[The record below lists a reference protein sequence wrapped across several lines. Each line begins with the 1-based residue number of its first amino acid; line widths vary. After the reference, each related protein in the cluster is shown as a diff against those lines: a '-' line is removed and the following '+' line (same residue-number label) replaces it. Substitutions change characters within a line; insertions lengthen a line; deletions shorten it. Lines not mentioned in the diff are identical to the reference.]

1 LDGLYYTQA
10 DRRPIV
16 PKELVRVET
25 VSGLLEAEIL
35 RGLLE
40 AAGVMVELSHEAALS
55 AYSLGVGRMARVDVM
70 VRVEQEE
77 LAREVI
83 EEYRSGTLETPD
95 ASA

>member
-1 LDGLYYTQA
+1 MGLH
-10 DRRPIV
+10 RRVNV
-16 PKELVRVET
+16 PGELVKVET

-55 AYSLGVGRMARVDVM
+55 AYSLGVGRMARVDLM
-70 VRVEQEE
+70 VRAEQED

-83 EEYRSGTLETPD
+83 QEYRAGTLDTPD
-95 ASA
+95 IPA

>member
-1 LDGLYYTQA
+1 MSG
-10 DRRPIV
+10 
-16 PKELVRVET
+16 ELVKVET

-55 AYSLGVGRMARVDVM
+55 VYSLGVGRMARVDLM
-70 VRVEQEE
+70 VRAEQED

-83 EEYRSGTLETPD
+83 QAYRSGSLETPD
-95 ASA
+95 TPA

>member
-1 LDGLYYTQA
+1 MELHRSA
-10 DRRPIV
+10 IV
-16 PKELVRVET
+16 PGELVKVET

-70 VRVEQEE
+70 VRAEQED

-83 EEYRSGTLETPD
+83 QAYRTGAFDTPD
-95 ASA
+95 TPA

>member
-1 LDGLYYTQA
+1 MPG
-10 DRRPIV
+10 
-16 PKELVRVET
+16 ELVNVET

-70 VRVEQEE
+70 VRAEQED
-77 LAREVI
+77 LAREVLQA
-83 EEYRSGTLETPD
+83 YRAGTLDTPD
-95 ASA
+95 TPA

>member
-1 LDGLYYTQA
+1 MPG
-10 DRRPIV
+10 
-16 PKELVRVET
+16 ELVKVET

-70 VRVEQEE
+70 VRAEQED

-83 EEYRSGTLETPD
+83 QEYRTGAFDTPD
-95 ASA
+95 IPA

>member
-1 LDGLYYTQA
+1 MPG
-10 DRRPIV
+10 
-16 PKELVRVET
+16 ELVKVET

-55 AYSLGVGRMARVDVM
+55 VYSLGVGRMARVDLM
-70 VRVEQEE
+70 VRTEQED

-83 EEYRSGTLETPD
+83 QEYRSGALDTPD
-95 ASA
+95 VPA

>member
-1 LDGLYYTQA
+1 MGVH
-10 DRRPIV
+10 RRANV
-16 PKELVRVET
+16 SGELVKVET

-55 AYSLGVGRMARVDVM
+55 VYSLGVGRMARVDLM
-70 VRVEQEE
+70 VRAEQED

-83 EEYRSGTLETPD
+83 QAYRSGSLETPD
-95 ASA
+95 TPA